1 MSEQFTIYRCN
12 ECGCMLEIIKAGN
25 GDPVCCGA
33 PMEALQYNVDE
44 AAAKKHSLT
53 VAGTDDGHSMVRMGG
68 FSGHPMKKDHSVE
81 WFEIISFC
89 GAHHRR
95 FMEPG
100 EEPES
105 WFLPPIEHVMKARA
119 YCNKHGLWG
128 WAREDQACCCKGFYK
143 KDKEA
148 E

>member
-33 PMEALQYNVDE
+33 PMEVLPYNADE
-44 AAAKKHSLT
+44 AAAKKHSIT
-53 VAGTDDGHSMVRMGG
+53 VTGTEDKHSVVRLGG
-68 FSGHPMKKDHSVE
+68 FSGHPMKKDHSIE
-81 WFEIISFC
+81 WVEIISFC

-95 FMEPG
+95 FLEPG

-105 WFLPPIEHVMKARA
+105 WFLPPVEHVMKARA

-128 WAREDQACCCKGFYK
+128 WAQEGQACCCKGFTK
-143 KDKEA
+143 KDA